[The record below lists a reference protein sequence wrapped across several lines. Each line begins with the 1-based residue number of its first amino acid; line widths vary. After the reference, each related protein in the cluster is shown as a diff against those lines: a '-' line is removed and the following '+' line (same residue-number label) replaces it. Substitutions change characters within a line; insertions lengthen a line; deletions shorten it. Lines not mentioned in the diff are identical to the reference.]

1 MFCSGDREKGPVAL
15 EEQWDYINLDD
26 FKSESCLSP
35 FSYFFL
41 YVFLAISIAVY
52 GVDTFTAVN
61 LLAFSR
67 WAGSIE
73 PAIPFKI
80 SRWIFA
86 VCIIISF
93 ALLAYR
99 WMRAIRAMRSG
110 SIAHSFLDSLAVRIQ
125 SIRMGRN
132 GRGWRRFLVFAE
144 LAKSKKGAEYVAL
157 FAYFAFESW
166 MSTIFADG
174 PRQVVNAITLY
185 SVMQMDLLPG
195 GKNTTDEGGSTAS
208 QLFYNI
214 KMLAEDNTERA
225 VVLIGMLFTLV
236 IWVLSMLKLFL
247 AVVLYLIFLF
257 HHIPSEDGSL
267 KAYCRRKINTRLTR
281 IVRRKVNKALAKGVV
296 LQDRKPTNPNM
307 GLDKRPTLPSVGVAD
322 DDKTPIVTTISRTTT
337 QTTLPAYSSRPGT
350 AAPDR
355 KPTLPDVGAFNDKH
369 SLTRTM
375 TESSAYSDAYSLS
388 GSTAVSGY
396 SPLDRHGSAPP
407 VPPLPNQGPAPM
419 PRAQTPRIRQNA
431 NQPLPGPGYNSP
443 MERSSPAPS
452 MPRSHTPMSYS
463 DTAPATRLPSQMP
476 GPVPRLQTPVSRQ
489 GFTQGPQGPGYGY
502 GPVDRASPAPQ
513 IPHMQTPVS
522 NIPPAPGYGP
532 VDRASP
538 APRILH
544 NQTPVP
550 RTNFTPA
557 PATYGPSMP
566 SGLRS
571 RGPTEEYNPFET
583 YGSHVP
589 PSGTPF
595 RPYSPAVDPYT
606 RSLTSGPV
614 LPSEGVPNRTF
625 SPLSQSHGLPY
636 PPHENEYPLR
646 SLTPSSSG
654 GIRSPAGGPDG
665 MIDRT
670 FSPVGS
676 IGAGGYVAFNPAARS
691 SPMPFNGDAVAEHDE
706 YAHGHA
712 EYPYDTKEPRNGY
725 VAFNPQQ
732 DRLSPDSD
740 LASPFDEH
748 HGDEHVDIAH
758 ESGVRQFSPIDSA
771 EAAPNQHNYIA
782 FNPLTSVESHFES
795 TEHMEYADSHV
806 PNEDHNHEFV
816 AADPAES
823 LDAPPLSDSLHDVP
837 ESHGNYVAFNP
848 AARQSTESGVFLP
861 SDEHHEEFSAEPEHS
876 SDTRPVS
883 LLSPNDS
890 PTTNDG
896 YIAFNPEN
904 SPSHTEPEHRP
915 SKEHHTE
922 PVVAAENPFESS
934 ADVEETRPSNDYVAF
949 SPSVRSPMTPTT
961 PITAPLEHNGS
972 PARSMFP
979 RDYPQVQ
986 PYRPDHF

>member
-41 YVFLAISIAVY
+41 YVFLLVSIAVY

-99 WMRAIRAMRSG
+99 WMRVIRAMRSG
-110 SIAHSFLDSLAVRIQ
+110 SIAQSYLDSLAVRIQ

-144 LAKSKKGAEYVAL
+144 LTKSKKGAEYVAL

-267 KAYCRRKINTRLTR
+267 KAYCRRKINSRLTR
-281 IVRRKVNKALAKGVV
+281 IVRKKVNKALAKGVV
-296 LQDRKPTNPNM
+296 LQDRKPTNPNL

-350 AAPDR
+350 AALER
-355 KPTLPDVGAFNDKH
+355 KPTLPDVGAFSDKP
-369 SLTRTM
+369 LTRTM
-375 TESSAYSDAYSLS
+375 TESSAYSDAVSLS
-388 GSTAVSGY
+388 GSTAVSTY
-396 SPLDRHGSAPP
+396 SPLDRHGTAPP

-419 PRAQTPRIRQNA
+419 PRAQTPRIRQNL
-431 NQPLPGPGYNSP
+431 NQAPGPGYNSP

-452 MPRSHTPMSYS
+452 MPHTQTPVSRSELTP
-463 DTAPATRLPSQMP
+463 APRLPGQMP

-489 GFTQGPQGPGYGY
+489 GFTPASQGPGYRY

-513 IPHMQTPVS
+513 MPRMQTPVS
-522 NIPPAPGYGP
+522 NFASAPGYGP

-538 APRILH
+538 APDMWR
-544 NQTPVP
+544 NQTPVS
-550 RTNFTPA
+550 RSNFTPA
-557 PATYGPSMP
+557 PPAHTPGRIPSP
-566 SGLRS
+566 GSG
-571 RGPTEEYNPFET
+571 GPTEGYNPF
-583 YGSHVP
+583 GSHG
-589 PSGTPF
+589 PSAGTPF
-595 RPYSPAVDPYT
+595 RPYSPAVDPNT
-606 RSLTSGPV
+606 RSLTPGSVYPT
-614 LPSEGVPNRTF
+614 EGVPDRTF
-625 SPLSQSHGLPY
+625 SPLGQSHGLPY

-646 SLTPSSSG
+646 SLNSSSPG
-654 GIRSPAGGPDG
+654 DLRSPAVPDG
-665 MIDRT
+665 VVERT
-670 FSPVGS
+670 MSP
-676 IGAGGYVAFNPAARS
+676 GGYVAFNPAARS
-691 SPMPFNGDAVAEHDE
+691 PPMPFNEEAVPEPDE
-706 YAHGHA
+706 YAYGHA
-712 EYPYDTKEPRNGY
+712 ESSFNPHEASHGDY
-725 VAFNPQQ
+725 VAFNPSAGSPVSSNFNHASSFNERYGEGYIDNFQ
-732 DRLSPDSD
+732 DTGMRSVS
-740 LASPFDEH
+740 S
-748 HGDEHVDIAH
+748 
-758 ESGVRQFSPIDSA
+758 ESGEPASA
-771 EAAPNQHNYIA
+771 SHNYLA
-782 FNPLTSVESHFES
+782 FNPSSSVS
-795 TEHMEYADSHV
+795 HMEPTEPHVLSADHDDNPAADSS
-806 PNEDHNHEFV
+806 
-816 AADPAES
+816 ES
-823 LDAPPLSDSLHDVP
+823 LAPRPVSDIPHDEPEFHEYVAFNPSARRPTESDVSMPSDGHLESAVQVHGSDARPVSPLNSGESP
-837 ESHGNYVAFNP
+837 ERMRSPEANHLPQENQYAQANHAYVAFNP
-848 AARQSTESGVFLP
+848 AV
-861 SDEHHEEFSAEPEHS
+861 
-876 SDTRPVS
+876 
-883 LLSPNDS
+883 
-890 PTTNDG
+890 
-896 YIAFNPEN
+896 N
-904 SPSHTEPEHRP
+904 SPVQTEPEHEL
-915 SKEHHTE
+915 SNAHTE
-922 PVVAAENPFESS
+922 PAATTENPFASS
-934 ADVEETRPSNDYVAF
+934 ADVEETRPSNGYVAF
-949 SPSVRSPMTPTT
+949 SPSVRSPMTPT
-961 PITAPLEHNGS
+961 APNAAFHEHNMAS
-972 PARSMFP
+972 PPRTMSP
-979 RDYPQVQ
+979 RDNIPPVQ
-986 PYRPDHF
+986 PYRPDHQF